1 MKLEGVGSGLKL
13 EGGRIRIAKTRGVVG
28 SGSAKLEGV
37 GSAFSSKTLENLR
50 KIVDFLPISQK
61 FRLRRFL
68 AIF

>member
-13 EGGRIRIAKTRGVVG
+13 EGVG
-28 SGSAKLEGV
+28 SGSPKLEGVGLGSAKLEGV
-37 GSAFSSKTLENLR
+37 GSAFSSKTLENRR
-50 KIVDFLPISQK
+50 KIVDFLPISQN